1 MSQSLTLFAMTKK
14 GFAVLSALMQE
25 APGIVKTVVT
35 ARDTA
40 VADDYCDAILALCRD
55 HGVPTMER
63 TESFQLNS
71 DYAMAVS
78 WRWKI
83 DLPARRLIVL
93 HDSLLPRYRGFN
105 PLPTALIR
113 GDEEIGVTALFATD
127 EYDCGDVI
135 AQASQAIS
143 YPIRIDQAIDS
154 MLELYRDLVLQI
166 AAMLAEGIEMPA
178 SPQDDSQATY
188 SLWRDEEDYAID
200 WSQSATDLRRF
211 VDAVGHPYKGAST
224 TLHGQRLRIRQ
235 VRALPD
241 VSIANRTPGKVIFMR
256 SGRPVVV
263 CGEGL
268 LLLEKVED
276 EHGEVI
282 DRFDR
287 FRLRFQ

>member
-1 MSQSLTLFAMTKK
+1 
-14 GFAVLSALMQE
+14 
-25 APGIVKTVVT
+25 
-35 ARDTA
+35 
-40 VADDYCDAILALCRD
+40 
-55 HGVPTMER
+55 
-63 TESFQLNS
+63 
-71 DYAMAVS
+71 
-78 WRWKI
+78 
-83 DLPARRLIVL
+83 
-93 HDSLLPRYRGFN
+93 
-105 PLPTALIR
+105 
-113 GDEEIGVTALFATD
+113 
-127 EYDCGDVI
+127 
-135 AQASQAIS
+135 
-143 YPIRIDQAIDS
+143 
-154 MLELYRDLVLQI
+154 
-166 AAMLAEGIEMPA
+166 MPA